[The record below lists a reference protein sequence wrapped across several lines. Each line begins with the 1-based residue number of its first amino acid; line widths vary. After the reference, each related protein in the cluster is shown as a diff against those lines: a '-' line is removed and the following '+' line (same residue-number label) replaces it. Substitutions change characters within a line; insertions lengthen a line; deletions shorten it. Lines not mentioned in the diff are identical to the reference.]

1 MNINIQ
7 GKDVELK
14 RSLRSMI
21 FYESLAG
28 KPFEPK
34 QLVDIITYFYSVV
47 MSSERTL
54 TITLDE
60 FVDLLDENPQLLID
74 FSTWLAHVFAL
85 ESQLKEVKED
95 EKKKEDESP
104 KKA

>member
-1 MNINIQ
+1 MKIKIQ

-74 FSTWLAHVFAL
+74 FSTWLAKVFEL
-85 ESQLKEVKED
+85 ESQIKAAKED

>member
-1 MNINIQ
+1 MKINIQ

-34 QLVDIITYFYSVV
+34 QLVDIITYFYSVI

-85 ESQLKEVKED
+85 ESQIKEVKD

>member
-1 MNINIQ
+1 MKIQIQ

-74 FSTWLAHVFAL
+74 FSTWLANVFAL
-85 ESQLKEVKED
+85 ESQIKAVKED
-95 EKKKEDESP
+95 EKKEEDESP

>member
-1 MNINIQ
+1 MKINIQ

-85 ESQLKEVKED
+85 GSQIKEVKD

>member
-1 MNINIQ
+1 MNIKIQ

-74 FSTWLAHVFAL
+74 FSTWLAKVFAL
-85 ESQLKEVKED
+85 ESQIKEVKED

>member
-1 MNINIQ
+1 MKIQIQ
-7 GKDVELK
+7 GKYVELK

-85 ESQLKEVKED
+85 ESQIKEVKD
-95 EKKKEDESP
+95 EKEKEDESP

>member
-74 FSTWLAHVFAL
+74 FSTWLAKVFAL
-85 ESQLKEVKED
+85 ESQIKEVKED